1 MRRGAANSELR
12 ATGETIAIAIKSYV
26 DRALADQVRYQGIF
40 DGAVTDDPK
49 KNQAKPSGI
58 FDGISLNGDRYQGIF
73 DSARINQSG

>member
-1 MRRGAANSELR
+1 V
-12 ATGETIAIAIKSYV
+12 TGETIAIALKRYI

-58 FDGISLNGDRYQGIF
+58 FDGISLNGDLYQGIF
-73 DSARINQSG
+73 DGAQINEVKK